1 LVFQALGLVQKR
13 GRSGIGGWRSGGQSG
28 TGGAVRE
35 REVFQERGPV
45 LGLSEDRLCGRD
57 ENDRPADGDG
67 GEVGFWAE
75 GEGGGHWN
83 IRAHRPRSRGS
94 TSPAANRFT
103 EVPNGSGGVQDTPSR
118 GLVSSLD
125 SPAI

>member
-13 GRSGIGGWRSGGQSG
+13 GRSELGGWRSGKQSG
-28 TGGAVRE
+28 TSGAVRE

-57 ENDRPADGDG
+57 ESDRPADGGG
-67 GEVGFWAE
+67 GEVGFWE
-75 GEGGGHWN
+75 GGEGGGHWN
-83 IRAHRPRSRGS
+83 IRAHRPRSRGGA
-94 TSPAANRFT
+94 SPAANRIT
-103 EVPNGSGGVQDTPSR
+103 EVPAGGDGIQDPPGR

-125 SPAI
+125 SPAN

>member
-13 GRSGIGGWRSGGQSG
+13 SRSGIGGWRSGGQSG

-57 ENDRPADGDG
+57 ENDRPADGGG

-75 GEGGGHWN
+75 GEGEGHWN

-103 EVPNGSGGVQDTPSR
+103 EVPYGSGGVQDTPSR